1 MNAELI
7 DLYRGVQK
15 YMGEWQDIPGYR
27 GYYAINEYGDVLSV
41 RRNKVL
47 VPVKVSNGYLSVQLS
62 VLGKV
67 KRIRIARMVAEL
79 FVPNPNG
86 YPQVNHK
93 DGIKTNNHKDNLEW
107 CTQSQ
112 NVTHAYDMGLMAS
125 ERDGNAKL
133 TIRDVKYIRSQKG
146 KKFHREIAEE
156 MGVCKST
163 IGFILRGE
171 SWTRT

>member
-1 MNAELI
+1 MTPQEI
-7 DLYRGVQK
+7 ELYRKVQGRR
-15 YMGEWQDIPGYR
+15 GEWSDIPGYG
-27 GYYAINEYGDVLSV
+27 GYYAANEHGDILSV
-41 RRNKVL
+41 RSGKLL
-47 VPVKVSNGYLSVQLS
+47 VPTKTSNGYLSVQLS
-62 VLGKV
+62 VNGKV
-67 KRIRIARMVAEL
+67 KRMKVAKIVAML
-79 FVPNPNG
+79 FIPNPHG
-86 YPQVNHK
+86 YPQINHK
-93 DGIKTNNHKDNLEW
+93 DGVKTNDHKDNLEW